1 MSKKIE
7 VVSKHLDLLVEHYH
21 KLDEPNRSAS
31 FHSAKEK
38 LEAEFG
44 ATDLPDDTDSLK
56 ALKGIGPSTINE
68 VKEVLATGTS
78 KRLEELKAKV
88 STTGEDID
96 PDTLKDQLKGLL
108 GK

>member
-7 VVSKHLDLLVEHYH
+7 VVSAHLGLLVEHYH

-31 FHSAKEK
+31 FQSAKEK
-38 LEAEFG
+38 LETEFG
-44 ATDLPDDTDSLK
+44 ATDLPDDIDSLK

-78 KRLEELKAKV
+78 KRLEELKTKIA
-88 STTGEDID
+88 TTGEDID
-96 PDTLKDQLKGLL
+96 PNALKDQLKGLL
-108 GK
+108 A

>member
-7 VVSKHLDLLVEHYH
+7 VVSAHLDLLVEHYH
-21 KLDEPNRSAS
+21 KLDEPTRRAS

-44 ATDLPDDTDSLK
+44 ATDLPDDIDSLK

>member
-7 VVSKHLDLLVEHYH
+7 VVSAHLDLLVEYYH
-21 KLDEPNRSAS
+21 KLDEPNRSTS

-44 ATDLPDDTDSLK
+44 ATDLPDDIDSLK

-78 KRLEELKAKV
+78 KRLESLKSQVA
-88 STTGEDID
+88 TTGEDID
-96 PDTLKDQLKGLL
+96 PNALKDQLKGLL
-108 GK
+108 A

>member
-7 VVSKHLDLLVEHYH
+7 VVSAHLGLLVEHYH

-31 FHSAKEK
+31 FQSAKEK
-38 LEAEFG
+38 LETEFS
-44 ATDLPDDTDSLK
+44 ATDLPDDIDSLK

-78 KRLEELKAKV
+78 KRLEELKTKV
-88 STTGEDID
+88 ATTGEDID
-96 PDTLKDQLKGLL
+96 PNALKDQLKGLL
-108 GK
+108 A

>member
-7 VVSKHLDLLVEHYH
+7 VVSAHLGLLVEHYH

-31 FHSAKEK
+31 FQSAKEK
-38 LEAEFG
+38 LETEFG
-44 ATDLPDDTDSLK
+44 ATDLPDDIDSLK

-78 KRLEELKAKV
+78 KRLEELKTKV
-88 STTGEDID
+88 ATTGEDID
-96 PDTLKDQLKGLL
+96 PNALKDQLKGLL
-108 GK
+108 A

>member
-1 MSKKIE
+1 MTKKIE
-7 VVSKHLDLLVEHYH
+7 IVSKHLSELVEHYH
-21 KLDEPNRSAS
+21 KLDEVSRSSS
-31 FHSAKEK
+31 FQNAKDR
-38 LEAEFG
+38 LETEFG
-44 ATDLPDDTDSLK
+44 NTDLPDDLDSLK

-68 VKEVLATGTS
+68 MKEVLATGTS

-108 GK
+108 T